1 MTCRAGNEV
10 VKWARPFLR
19 THIPMGETNIEIR
32 PKLVPGQAPTMLRKQ
47 ECLSLTGRKD

>member
-19 THIPMGETNIEIR
+19 THIPMEEMNKEIR
-32 PKLVPGQAPTMLRKQ
+32 LKLAPGQAPTMLRKR
-47 ECLSLTGRKD
+47 RKD